1 MQNYYKILGIDE
13 KATQEQIKKA
23 FRRSSLKNHPD
34 RGGNK
39 EEFQKINEAYQ
50 TLGDVNKKRHYDI
63 QRKSPFMNNDGIPFN
78 MNGSPDEIFKMF
90 FGGQRGMPFG
100 FPGGPNVQI
109 FQNGRPININQM
121 RKPTPISKT
130 IGITLEE
137 AYQGLNKPIEI
148 ERWIHANGIK
158 KVEKEKLYVQIPA
171 GIDNQEIIILKNK
184 GNVIGENISGDIK
197 IFINVTNNSKFVRD
211 GLNLIYKKKI
221 SLKEALAGFKFEI
234 QHISGKTYCINNNNG
249 KVITPQ
255 YTKVIRN
262 MGMRRERPHP
272 APQMVGNLMI
282 VFDVEFPTQLTEE
295 QMKTISE
302 CL

>member
-1 MQNYYKILGIDE
+1 MQNYYKVLGIDE

-23 FRRSSLKNHPD
+23 FRKASLKNHPD

-50 TLGDVNKKRHYDI
+50 TLGDDNKKRQYDM
-63 QRKSPFMNNDGIPFN
+63 QRKSPFMNNGGTPFN
-78 MNGSPDEIFKMF
+78 MNGNPDEIFKMF

-109 FQNGRPININQM
+109 FQNGRPVNINQM

-130 IGITLEE
+130 ISITLEE

-148 ERWIHANGIK
+148 ERWIHTNGVK
-158 KVEKEKLYVQIPA
+158 KVEKEKIYVPIPA

-197 IFINVTNNSKFVRD
+197 IFINVTNNTNFVRD

-221 SLKEALAGFKFEI
+221 SLKEALVGFKFEI
-234 QHISGKTYCINNNNG
+234 KHISGKTYCINNNNG

-262 MGMRRERPHP
+262 MGMRRERSHP
-272 APQMVGNLMI
+272 APPMVGNLMI
-282 VFDVEFPTQLTEE
+282 VFDVEFPTHLSEE